1 MRFGFSQLL
10 KYWICIT
17 NVLMAFENILL
28 KMVHR
33 VSKKREKEINWKNE
47 TEIEG
52 TSGEEHDTMAIRE
65 RKKYK
70 Q

>member
-1 MRFGFSQLL
+1 
-10 KYWICIT
+10 
-17 NVLMAFENILL
+17 MAFENILFPL
-28 KMVHR
+28 RKNIYTCIKMVHR

-47 TEIEG
+47 REIEG